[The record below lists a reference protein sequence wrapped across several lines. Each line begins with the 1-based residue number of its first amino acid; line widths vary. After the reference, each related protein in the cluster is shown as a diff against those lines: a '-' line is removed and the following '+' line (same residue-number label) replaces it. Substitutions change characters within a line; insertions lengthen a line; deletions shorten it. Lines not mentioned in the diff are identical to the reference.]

1 MSIAG
6 FSFPILSLLEIL
18 MPNILVGELVFF
30 TFVTVSQAVTGGA
43 KDRTQRRVLAKVM
56 CEYAEC
62 EEKLAHFKED
72 NSHIMPREIHAQFS
86 YQEYID

>member
-1 MSIAG
+1 MSMAG
-6 FSFPILSLLEIL
+6 FSFLSLLENP
-18 MPNILVGELVFF
+18 MRNVLVGELVFF

-56 CEYAEC
+56 CEYSEC

-72 NSHIMPREIHAQFS
+72 NNHIMPREIHAQFT
-86 YQEYID
+86 YQEFIG

>member
-1 MSIAG
+1 MS
-6 FSFPILSLLEIL
+6 
-18 MPNILVGELVFF
+18 NILIGELVFF
-30 TFVTVSQAVTGGA
+30 TFVTMSQSVTGGA
-43 KDRTQRRVLAKVM
+43 KDREQKRVLSKVM

-72 NSHIMPREIHAQFS
+72 NSHIKPQEIHAHFI